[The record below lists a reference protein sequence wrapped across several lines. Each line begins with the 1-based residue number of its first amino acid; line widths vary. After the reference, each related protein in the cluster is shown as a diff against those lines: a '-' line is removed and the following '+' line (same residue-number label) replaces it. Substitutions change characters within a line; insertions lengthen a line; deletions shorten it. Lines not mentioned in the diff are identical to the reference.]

1 MVLESHARKRE
12 AEDTVGDIAEGTE
25 TSSEKETRKRKRR
38 WGDENDKVQ
47 LGAPILLPTPGVLPS
62 GPLKNVGKNN
72 PELIQYAIRVFGS
85 TDLTDSQW
93 KQCED
98 QIKMSMVYNEML
110 TKKKQV
116 ERLAQKGH
124 NKYEYDSDEDTEG
137 GTWEHKAR
145 KLEMS
150 KTLDKSTK
158 QTEAGKGMHH
168 IGDFLPPEELT
179 KFMNKF
185 KALQNGEEYDDSDY
199 VENKITNENLG
210 FKMLERMG
218 WSEGKGLGQEG
229 AGITTPVGKSG
240 TGADKKGLGVSEV
253 HNLEAG
259 DDEFEAY
266 RKRMMMAYRFRP
278 NPLNNPRRAYY

>member
-1 MVLESHARKRE
+1 MESNVRKRE
-12 AEDTVGDIAEGTE
+12 AEEKAIEEIDGTSG
-25 TSSEKETRKRKRR
+25 TSEAKESKKRKRR
-38 WGDENDKVQ
+38 WGDENDKVN
-47 LGAPILLPTPGVLPS
+47 LEAPVLLPTPGILPS
-62 GPLKNVGKNN
+62 GPLKNVGRCN
-72 PELIQYAIRVFGS
+72 PELIQYAIRVFGT
-85 TDLTDSQW
+85 TDLTESQW

-110 TKKKQV
+110 TKKKQL
-116 ERLAQKGH
+116 ERLAQKGK
-124 NKYEYDSDEDTEG
+124 NKYEYDSDEDIEG

-145 KLEMS
+145 KLEMQ
-150 KTLDKSTK
+150 KTNDQATK
-158 QTEAGKGMHH
+158 QTDAGQGMHH
-168 IGDFLPPEELT
+168 IGDFLPPDELT

-199 VENKITNENLG
+199 VEKKLTSENLG

-229 AGITTPVGKSG
+229 GGITAPVGKSG

-253 HNLEAG
+253 HNLEEG